1 MSFLSIIKE
10 IEEEDKGITK
20 GRTNTDQV
28 CGSHS

>member
-1 MSFLSIIKE
+1 MSFLSIKE

-20 GRTNTDQV
+20 GRTNTDQI